1 MIKIK
6 GGENMIMT
14 NAMRAELE
22 LIQLCLEGSEENKI
36 EIALEILARILK

>member
-1 MIKIK
+1 
-6 GGENMIMT
+6 MIMT

-22 LIQLCLEGSEENKI
+22 LIQLYLEGSEENKI